1 MQTRCARPSEMAR
14 DPRAGRRQAASAPDR
29 RNPRATSCGPLLRQ
43 AVALLLTA
51 LTTACGKQNTLDL
64 QYYYEYDRDL
74 PLQVR
79 TDSLA
84 VRKWHISFDSV
95 HQQRVPA
102 VLTLPARGT
111 PPYPAVIMLHGLGD
125 HKEQDY
131 MAIGDSIFSA
141 AGFAVLRPD
150 FALHG
155 ERRVP
160 DLGEKTLAKRR
171 YTFRDAIA
179 QTVFDLR
186 RAVDYLETRT
196 DIDPRRTGFLGISLG
211 GIAGTVFCGVEPR
224 VEYSML
230 VLAGGGLRWAFGTEG
245 TSSEIGAM
253 LAPVEPVNFVGR
265 IAPRPV
271 LFLNAELDEVV
282 PKTAALLLHAAA
294 GDPKKVIWYDAGH
307 KMPPVPAFEDC
318 KIWLR
323 QQIAQR
329 GKQ

>member
-1 MQTRCARPSEMAR
+1 MCDMQTRCARPSEMAR

-160 DLGEKTLAKRR
+160 DLGEKRWRNAATPSGMPSRRRFSTCAGRWTISKRER
-171 YTFRDAIA
+171 
-179 QTVFDLR
+179 
-186 RAVDYLETRT
+186 
-196 DIDPRRTGFLGISLG
+196 IS
-211 GIAGTVFCGVEPR
+211 IPA
-224 VEYSML
+224 
-230 VLAGGGLRWAFGTEG
+230 
-245 TSSEIGAM
+245 
-253 LAPVEPVNFVGR
+253 APVSSVS
-265 IAPRPV
+265 AW
-271 LFLNAELDEVV
+271 
-282 PKTAALLLHAAA
+282 AALPARFSAA
-294 GDPKKVIWYDAGH
+294 
-307 KMPPVPAFEDC
+307 
-318 KIWLR
+318 
-323 QQIAQR
+323 
-329 GKQ
+329 